1 MKGPAALVS
10 VSLAIVVA
18 CAGDGAAGDGSSG
31 LRGVAFVGPQCP
43 VEVEGSPCPD
53 APFAGEVRVTRGD
66 DVVAQVSTD
75 DQGRFE
81 VSLDPGIYTITAV
94 IDAGGP
100 PSAVPQEVTVAQDR
114 FTDVQL
120 EVDSGIR

>member
-1 MKGPAALVS
+1 MSIS
-10 VSLAIVVA
+10 VTLVA
-18 CAGDGAAGDGSSG
+18 CARYGAAADSSG
-31 LRGVAFVGPQCP
+31 LRGVVHIGPQCP

-53 APFAGEVRVTRGD
+53 APFVGDVRVVQGG

-81 VSLDPGIYTITAV
+81 LALDPGVYAITAV
-94 IDAGGP
+94 TDDGGP
-100 PSAVPQEVTVAQDR
+100 PSAVPQEVTVEQDR